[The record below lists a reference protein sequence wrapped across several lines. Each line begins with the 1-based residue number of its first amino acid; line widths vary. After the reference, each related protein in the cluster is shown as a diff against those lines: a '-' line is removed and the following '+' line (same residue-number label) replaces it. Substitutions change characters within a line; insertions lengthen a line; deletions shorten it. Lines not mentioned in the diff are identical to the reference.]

1 MAAGVPARRAAVPAP
16 LGGRA
21 PSVPPAAGWWRPQ
34 PLAARRLRPVNI
46 SVILRRPYTAGAGGP
61 APKPADLRSLRERFY
76 VLPKLTTVIGRFRP
90 WTLDHFVAMF
100 SWLLVGNVL
109 FLVVGTTTFAS
120 LVVWVANTLQFQG
133 AAKLISWAGSG
144 AARRLI
150 SVWPVVPRVGC
161 RRRQST
167 WPTA

>member
-1 MAAGVPARRAAVPAP
+1 MPHSTAVGVPTRRAAVPAP
-16 LGGRA
+16 LGARP
-21 PSVPPAAGWWRPQ
+21 PSIPPAAGCWKPQ
-34 PLAARRLRPVNI
+34 PLASRRLRPVN
-46 SVILRRPYTAGAGGP
+46 VYVLTRRPYTAGAGGP
-61 APKPADLRSLRERFY
+61 VPKPTDLRSLRERFY

-133 AAKLISWAGSG
+133 AVQLIS
-144 AARRLI
+144 
-150 SVWPVVPRVGC
+150 
-161 RRRQST
+161 
-167 WPTA
+167 